1 MSTTMS
7 VTRALA
13 ELKTLQKRIQ
23 KFNSSV
29 FINVVTSNRYSSP
42 SASEADMRSD
52 WDAVNS
58 LIERYRAIKFAILQ
72 SNAVTKV
79 RVGSKTY
86 TVSEAIA
93 LKESMKH
100 EQELL
105 DTLRRQR
112 VSVTNTV
119 ETHNQTIQ
127 HKLDSLLEINF
138 KERKTSEDDIKTI
151 KDAYLKNNEI
161 RVVDPLKID
170 ARITEMESRLEEFR
184 SNVDFCLSESNAVT
198 TITV

>member
-1 MSTTMS
+1 MQTTMS

-52 WDAVNS
+52 WDAVNA

-86 TVSEAIA
+86 TVAEAIA

-119 ETHNQTIQ
+119 ETHNQAIQ

-170 ARITEMESRLEEFR
+170 ARIAEMESRLEEFR

>member
-1 MSTTMS
+1 MS

-52 WDAVNS
+52 WDAVNA

-86 TVSEAIA
+86 TVAEAIA

-112 VSVTNTV
+112 VYVTNTV
-119 ETHNQTIQ
+119 ETHNQAIQ

-170 ARITEMESRLEEFR
+170 ARIAEMESRLEEFR

>member
-1 MSTTMS
+1 MQTTMS

-52 WDAVNS
+52 WDAVNA

-86 TVSEAIA
+86 TVAEAIA

-112 VSVTNTV
+112 VYVTNTV
-119 ETHNQTIQ
+119 ETHNQAIQ

-170 ARITEMESRLEEFR
+170 ARIAEMESRLEEFR